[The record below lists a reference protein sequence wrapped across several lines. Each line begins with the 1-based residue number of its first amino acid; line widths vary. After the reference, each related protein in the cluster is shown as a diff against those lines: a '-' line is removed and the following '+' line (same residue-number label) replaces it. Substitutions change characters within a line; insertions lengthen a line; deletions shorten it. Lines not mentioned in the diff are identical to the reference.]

1 MVAEVSLTDLLIEAL
16 AAEVNWPG
24 EWFGGGGKDAW
35 PDDWVDSQG
44 HMIDWPE
51 TDLVERLTDPIIK
64 GVDGEV
70 RLTTLMIRVG
80 CGGSKVDW
88 PDDWVASQGDK
99 VD

>member
-16 AAEVNWPG
+16 AAEARLTDLVNDLVV
-24 EWFGGGGKDAW
+24 EVKM
-35 PDDWVDSQG
+35 PDL
-44 HMIDWPE
+44 MIDWPE
-51 TDLVERLTDPIIK
+51 TDLVESLTDPIIK

-88 PDDWVASQGDK
+88 PDDWVGSRREGK